1 MLNQVLQSGTQPLL
15 KQLALFAERRQ
26 GVLAGNIANIDTPGY
41 KMRDLPVAEF
51 RSAMQDAIRRLNRPG
66 APPEG
71 ASLSLQWAEPVP
83 DFLEDPG
90 AMFPPDLFRAR
101 EPGAQPGITFQD
113 ANNRSIENQMLQ
125 MTRNSLLQ
133 TMALQLMSAQYAQ
146 LEAAITER
154 A

>member
-1 MLNQVLQSGTQPLL
+1 MLDRILKTGTQPLL

-41 KMRDLPVAEF
+41 QMRDLPVAEF
-51 RSAMQDAIRRLNRPG
+51 QSAMQDAVRRLNRPAQSPG
-66 APPEG
+66 EM
-71 ASLSLQWAEPVP
+71 SLQWAEPAP
-83 DFLEDPG
+83 EILEDP
-90 AMFPPDLFRAR
+90 AAVFTPDLFRAR
-101 EPGAQPGITFQD
+101 EPGSQPGITFQD
-113 ANNRSIENQMLQ
+113 ANNRSIENQTLQ

-133 TMALQLMSAQYAQ
+133 TLALQLMSAQYAQ

>member
-1 MLNQVLQSGTQPLL
+1 MLSQILQTGTQPLL
-15 KQLALFAERRQ
+15 KRLALFAERRQ
-26 GVLAGNIANIDTPGY
+26 EVLAGNIANIDTPGY

-51 RSAMQDAIRRLNRPG
+51 RGAMQEALRRLNRPAASPG
-66 APPEG
+66 A
-71 ASLSLQWAEPVP
+71 ASLSMQWPEPAP
-83 DFLEDPG
+83 ALFEDP
-90 AMFPPDLFRAR
+90 AAVFTSELFRAR
-101 EPGAQPGITFQD
+101 EPGSQPGITFQD

-133 TMALQLMSAQYAQ
+133 TMALQLMSAQYSQ